1 MTNDSD
7 VAAGND
13 DGSGA
18 DGENTMISSHMT
30 WQIYRLTFKK
40 VLGITDLGFNY
51 AIY

>member
-30 WQIYRLTFKK
+30 WETYRLTFQESTRNNR
-40 VLGITDLGFNY
+40 LRI
-51 AIY
+51 